1 MFFLI
6 NLKHDTTIEVSGA
19 SIFNLSVVEA
29 LRDGGVRLLHSASDW
44 TVVECCRHVLPQ
56 DRRGVYCA
64 FLGTVTRFVR
74 AIRLCVSVC
83 VCVRACDLFTG

>member
-29 LRDGGVRLLHSASDW
+29 LRDEGVGFSPCDVARVTGLWWNAVVMFSLRIDVVFTAHSS
-44 TVVECCRHVLPQ
+44 
-56 DRRGVYCA
+56 
-64 FLGTVTRFVR
+64 VR
-74 AIRLCVSVC
+74 
-83 VCVRACDLFTG
+83 